1 MDYAQCHRI
10 RCLRECVALNR
21 IHFDFALRI
30 GVDRRAEKLPRLLS
44 LFMFSSFDILPFFRS
59 APNAY
64 VKY

>member
-21 IHFDFALRI
+21 IHFDFALQI

-44 LFMFSSFDILPFFRS
+44 LFMFSSFDILPFFG
-59 APNAY
+59 
-64 VKY
+64 VHQMLM